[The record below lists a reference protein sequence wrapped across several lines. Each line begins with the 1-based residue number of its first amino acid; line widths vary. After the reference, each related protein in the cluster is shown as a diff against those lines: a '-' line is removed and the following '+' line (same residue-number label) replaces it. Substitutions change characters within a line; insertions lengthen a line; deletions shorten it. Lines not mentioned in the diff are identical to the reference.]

1 MGEDDADDTPALCA
15 LNFDA
20 IAHETGHLVLFGIMG
35 VPRSA
40 ARRRTSSSPIT
51 RPSPISSRSSAS
63 FISTP
68 RSTACSAHAGNLLLM
83 NELDRF
89 AELSDEKQVRMFN
102 HSLKIPDVGSEIHD
116 LARPFSG
123 ALFDSLIE
131 IYQILLVERGLTDLD
146 PREVEDLRAELTSS
160 DIEEAFAITSEEY
173 AFRHFEVKAA
183 LAEARDI
190 VGEML
195 VRSWR
200 DQNPDDLSLAGAAEA
215 LVAAAATGR
224 GRRFADRVRGNF
236 AWRGVL

>member
-1 MGEDDADDTPALCA
+1 
-15 LNFDA
+15 
-20 IAHETGHLVLFGIMG
+20 
-35 VPRSA
+35 
-40 ARRRTSSSPIT
+40 
-51 RPSPISSRSSAS
+51 
-63 FISTP
+63 
-68 RSTACSAHAGNLLLM
+68 M

-89 AELSDEKQVRMFN
+89 AELSRREAGA
-102 HSLKIPDVGSEIHD
+102 DVQP
-116 LARPFSG
+116 LAEDARRRHRRCTTSSRPFAG